1 MKLLPLKVA
10 DHISDSPENIEI
22 SCPRDIEAAHP
33 SHPPK
38 TIKVHGYTPADL
50 V

>member
-1 MKLLPLKVA
+1 MKLLPLNVA
-10 DHISDSPENIEI
+10 DHISESPESIKI
-22 SCPRDIEAAHP
+22 SCPRNIAAAHP

-38 TIKVHGYTPADL
+38 TIEVHGYTPVDL